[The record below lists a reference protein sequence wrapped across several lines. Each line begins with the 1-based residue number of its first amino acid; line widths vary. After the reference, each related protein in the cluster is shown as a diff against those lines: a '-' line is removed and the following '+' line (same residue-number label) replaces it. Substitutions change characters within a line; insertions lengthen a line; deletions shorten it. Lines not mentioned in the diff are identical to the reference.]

1 MTQELIRRIDN
12 VVQIGK
18 VCEIKSDK
26 GKALARVDIHG
37 RVTDFLPVF
46 LWNSDF
52 VKVWIPIR
60 IGQQVSVLCPY
71 GNANFGIV
79 LPGIYHKNNKEPEG
93 ANEKNIIFEIK
104 YKEHFIRVRIED
116 SDIFVHIKK
125 DDFTC
130 DFKIENIDIFLHRVK
145 GEHTSDFRLIDS
157 DFFAK
162 LAHEEDFLDLRIED
176 FRLLLE
182 IIKNQKSA
190 KVTIDE
196 GNVSLQSDENIS
208 IRAKKIAIDGE
219 VSISKNLRVAKSIY
233 DELGDLTHHGHPR

>member
-12 VVQIGK
+12 VVQLGK

-60 IGQQVSVLCPY
+60 VGQQVSVLCPY

-79 LPGIYHKNNKEPEG
+79 LPGIYHKNNKESEG
-93 ANEKNIIFEIK
+93 ANEKNIIIEIDPK
-104 YKEHFIRVRIED
+104 NPVRI
-116 SDIFVHIKK
+116 
-125 DDFTC
+125 
-130 DFKIENIDIFLHRVK
+130 L
-145 GEHTSDFRLIDS
+145 
-157 DFFAK
+157 
-162 LAHEEDFLDLRIED
+162 IED
-176 FRLLLE
+176 G
-182 IIKNQKSA
+182 
-190 KVTIDE
+190 KVQVE
-196 GNVSLQSDENIS
+196 A
-208 IRAKKIAIDGE
+208 AKKLSFKALSINFDGE